1 MKTTGEAGADPEMFE
16 RRGQEAIIYKILE
29 RGGPKSLK
37 VPFECSFHTFSY
49 KSFANILPPGGGGG
63 GGGMGPAPKSAT
75 VKRSRAG
82 PYLKEWTS
90 HSLSR
95 SLMIKPM
102 WLTPIFFFQLLH
114 SLIL

>member
-49 KSFANILPPGGGGG
+49 KSFANILPRGGGGG
-63 GGGMGPAPKSAT
+63 GEEGGWALPLNLPLL
-75 VKRSRAG
+75 REAG
-82 PYLKEWTS
+82 QV
-90 HSLSR
+90 
-95 SLMIKPM
+95 
-102 WLTPIFFFQLLH
+102 PI
-114 SLIL
+114 